1 LTKKDSLLLER
12 FLRLAAKSIQKLPTR
27 TRTDMALAL
36 LGWRSFESLIDK
48 RKLCF
53 VPKLCQMPND
63 CLTKHI
69 FDMRLN
75 MFMLKGAKHQLG
87 FIPDICK
94 ILVKYGLF
102 KYLNDYIQFSEFP
115 TKWT

>member
-1 LTKKDSLLLER
+1 
-12 FLRLAAKSIQKLPTR
+12 
-27 TRTDMALAL
+27 M
-36 LGWRSFESLIDK
+36 IDK

-53 VPKLCQMPND
+53 LQKLCQMPND

-75 MFMLKGAKHQLG
+75 IFMLKGAKHQQESV
-87 FIPDICK
+87 PDICK

-102 KYLNDYIQFSEFP
+102 KYLNDYVQFSKFP
-115 TKWT
+115 TKWTWKNIIRNSINSYQDIDWETRIESDPEFCRFRSIHFAVSPSR